1 MVVARAKCS
10 AHPLQDKGAGGKEKD
25 ENGVEGDPSALYT
38 AVTSVEW
45 SADGSQ
51 MCSAERGGVSRMW
64 TLAAGSAGAGSNDS
78 DAEDNNAGANSKLRM
93 GETMVLAGKNH
104 ATSSPVEDPD
114 PPPADDD
121 APTETD
127 PSAKK
132 GGGKKPSAKELEKAL
147 AERRERAEAAARER
161 RLQRERWPRD
171 ARTLTRF
178 FPAFTVAGRQ
188 PYAMFTRPNGDIVR
202 ASPTLRPAAVVDAN
216 VAGARV
222 SGKIMREL
230 EMFRGAKSWA
240 KGNVFKAV
248 ERQKA
253 KRENDGGDLSS
264 GDDSATTTRPRAS
277 PGCPP
282 SRRRRGS
289 TTRTKSAA

>member
-1 MVVARAKCS
+1 MWRFPPPPEEPSEDEGESTEKDAKKKKKKKPRNSDSSSSPVVVARAKCS
-10 AHPLQDKGAGGKEKD
+10 AHPLQDKGAGGEEKD

-78 DAEDNNAGANSKLRM
+78 DAEDNNAGTNSKLRM

-161 RLQRERWPRD
+161 RLQR
-171 ARTLTRF
+171 
-178 FPAFTVAGRQ
+178 
-188 PYAMFTRPNGDIVR
+188 
-202 ASPTLRPAAVVDAN
+202 
-216 VAGARV
+216 ARV
-222 SGKIMREL
+222 GPAT
-230 EMFRGAKSWA
+230 RG
-240 KGNVFKAV
+240 
-248 ERQKA
+248 
-253 KRENDGGDLSS
+253 
-264 GDDSATTTRPRAS
+264 P
-277 PGCPP
+277 
-282 SRRRRGS
+282 
-289 TTRTKSAA
+289 